1 MKYKVEPNFRESAD
15 LMFNIAADIL
25 DLHSGLE
32 EKIRIC
38 NSTYIV
44 HFTASYVLLVL
55 DHHQRL

>member
-1 MKYKVEPNFRESAD
+1 MKYKVEPSFRESVD
-15 LMFNIAADIL
+15 LMFNRAADIL
-25 DLHSGLE
+25 DLPSGLE

-44 HFTASYVLLVL
+44 RFTASYVLLVL